1 MTFQQ
6 LFQSVSF
13 DELCPF
19 LPKRARSKA
28 QIGAYHQAYNIICTM
43 RQEGEPND
51 EKIVIKRL
59 GRDKRAYL
67 SAMDCECDSFENNLT
82 KEVILAEGVDIP
94 LPHMAAIC
102 LWEQTFYGFSP
113 DERARVFQFMREDAD
128 YQQEHGLTLPL
139 NPDTLEPDGE
149 FDPVAEADWERW
161 RIYRK
166 AELGLSDHPNL

>member
-13 DELCPF
+13 DELQPF
-19 LPKRARSKA
+19 LPKDARSKA
-28 QIGAYHQAYNIICTM
+28 QIGAYHQAYDIICTM
-43 RQEGEPND
+43 QPDGEPND
-51 EKIVIKRL
+51 EQIIIKRF
-59 GRDKRAYL
+59 GKGKRAYL

-82 KEVILAEGVDIP
+82 KQVVLAEGVNVP

-128 YQQEHGLTLPL
+128 YQIEHGLILPL
-139 NPDTLEPDGE
+139 NMNTLESDGE
-149 FDPVAEADWERW
+149 FDPVAEANWQRW
-161 RIYRK
+161 RIQRK
-166 AELGLSDHPNL
+166 TELGLSDHQKL